1 MKPQSI
7 LLVPIVMFLM
17 GTTAQSQQRSPNP
30 QGQGGAG
37 AESPAPALIDI
48 LNLLQGQQQTPFGV
62 RGGGGRGP
70 VKDSVES
77 QLRELERFINRAGAP
92 VVVTVVSGAW
102 WNNATLVNQLGI
114 TDDQKAKILKSFEN
128 HRLTLEANKAS
139 LEKEESQLA
148 RLLEADSVDRNAA
161 LAQIYRVA
169 NARAEMERT
178 NAAMTLEMREHLTRA
193 QWTQLQAQ
201 SNATMR
207 INPPAPRGG
216 LGTGERGGGLGAGE
230 RGARGVQQKF

>member
-1 MKPQSI
+1 MKPKSV
-7 LLVPIVMFLM
+7 LLIPMVLFLI
-17 GTTAQSQQRSPNP
+17 GATAEAQQRSPNP
-30 QGQGGAG
+30 QGQRGAG
-37 AESPAPALIDI
+37 ADSPPALLDL
-48 LNLLQGQQQTPFGV
+48 LNLLEASQQGTLGA

-70 VKDSVES
+70 VDPGVET

-102 WNNATLVNQLGI
+102 WSNATLGNQLGL

-128 HRLTLEANKAS
+128 HRLTLESNKAS

-148 RLLEADSVDRNAA
+148 RLLEADAVDRNAA
-161 LAQIYRVA
+161 IAQIYRVA
-169 NARAEMERT
+169 SARAEMERT
-178 NAAMTLEMREHLTRA
+178 NATMTLEMREHLTRA

-207 INPPAPRGG
+207 INPPAAR
-216 LGTGERGGGLGAGE
+216 GGLGAGE

>member
-1 MKPQSI
+1 M
-7 LLVPIVMFLM
+7 
-17 GTTAQSQQRSPNP
+17 
-30 QGQGGAG
+30 AG
-37 AESPAPALIDI
+37 EALS
-48 LNLLQGQQQTPFGV
+48 N
-62 RGGGGRGP
+62 
-70 VKDSVES
+70 DSVES

-102 WNNATLVNQLGI
+102 WSNATLGNQLGL

-128 HRLTLEANKAS
+128 HRLTLESNKAS

-148 RLLEADSVDRNAA
+148 RLLEADAVDRNAA
-161 LAQIYRVA
+161 IAQIYRVA

-178 NAAMTLEMREHLTRA
+178 NATMTLEMREHLTRA

-207 INPPAPRGG
+207 INPRPERGSEA
-216 LGTGERGGGLGAGE
+216 GERGGSRRSAEILKSDE
-230 RGARGVQQKF
+230 SCI